1 MPSPCSRRRLL
12 PALFVVLGLLA
23 AGACNAGDDEPA
35 PRPQAPGTEDGAPA
49 PPAVGPRPLGVGD
62 FVTGLEAPWEVAF
75 TPDGRAWFTER
86 DRGRLHVI
94 EKDGQIRQVRT
105 FAIDNAGEGGLMGL
119 AVSPDFESDG
129 WFYAYYTAADDNRI
143 VRFQED
149 GPEEPVLTDIP
160 KARTHNGGRIA
171 FGPDGLLY
179 AGTGDAA
186 DAALAQDET
195 SLAGKT
201 LRMNPDGS
209 VPDDNPFDGSVVWS
223 IGHRNVQ
230 GLVWDEGGRF
240 FITELGPDVDDEVN
254 LVEPGA
260 NYGWPEVTGAPGDQR
275 FVDAVAVFQPR
286 EASPSGAVILKEEVA
301 GDWEGDLL
309 LAALRGQ
316 RVWRLAL
323 GPDGTVESEEDLFVG
338 EFGRVRQLVQ
348 APDGSLWLLT
358 NNRDGRGQPG
368 ADDDRI
374 VRIVP
379 PRS

>member
-1 MPSPCSRRRLL
+1 MPSPRPRLL
-12 PALFVVLGLLA
+12 PALLVALGLLV
-23 AGACNAGDDEPA
+23 AGACNDGVDEP
-35 PRPQAPGTEDGAPA
+35 RSLE
-49 PPAVGPRPLGVGD
+49 VGD
-62 FVTGLEAPWEVAF
+62 VVTGLAAPWEVAF

-86 DRGRLHVI
+86 DRGGLHVI
-94 EKDGQIRQVRT
+94 EEEGEIREVRT
-105 FAIDNAGEGGLMGL
+105 FDIDNAGEGGFMGL
-119 AVSPDFESDG
+119 AVSPEFEADG
-129 WFYAYYTAADDNRI
+129 WFYAYYTTADDNRI

-149 GPEEPVLTDIP
+149 GPEEPVLTGIP
-160 KARTHNGGRIA
+160 KARVHNGGRIA
-171 FGPDGLLY
+171 FGPDGMLY
-179 AGTGDAA
+179 AGTGDASDA
-186 DAALAQDET
+186 DLAQDET

-201 LRMNPDGS
+201 LRMKPDGS

-230 GLVWDEGGRF
+230 GLVWDEDGRF

-254 LVEPGA
+254 LIEPGA
-260 NYGWPEVTGAPGDQR
+260 NYGWPEVTGAPGDDR

-286 EASPSGAVILKEEVA
+286 ESSPSGAVILKGEVA

-309 LAALRGQ
+309 IAALRGQ

-323 GPDGTVESEEDLFVG
+323 GPDGTIESEEDLFVG
-338 EFGRVRQLVQ
+338 EFGRVRQMVQ

-358 NNRDGRGQPG
+358 NNRDGRGQP
-368 ADDDRI
+368 APDDDRI